1 MATNTAGST
10 ARELSFQAVH
20 FLRYNIDEVSGAGP
34 FTIGT
39 IPAGS
44 LILKPIS
51 GVQVNV
57 AFSGT
62 NPVADIGTTDNDD
75 LYGTDLDLD
84 AAVGFV
90 PLDEAVSM
98 IVAVDTTLTVT
109 LNLDTP
115 VAADGTGVVVIAYI
129 PNLL

>member
-10 ARELSFQAVH
+10 ARELGFQAIH
-20 FLRYNIDEVSGAGP
+20 YLRLRLDEADGAGP
-34 FTIGT
+34 HTIGT

-44 LILKPIS
+44 LIIKPIS

-57 AFSGT
+57 AYSGT
-62 NPVADIGTTDNDD
+62 NPVADIGTTSNDD

-98 IVAVDTTLTVT
+98 VVAADTTLTIT
-109 LNLDTP
+109 IALDTP
-115 VAADGTGVVVIAYI
+115 VGNDGQLDVIIAYA
-129 PNLL
+129 PNI